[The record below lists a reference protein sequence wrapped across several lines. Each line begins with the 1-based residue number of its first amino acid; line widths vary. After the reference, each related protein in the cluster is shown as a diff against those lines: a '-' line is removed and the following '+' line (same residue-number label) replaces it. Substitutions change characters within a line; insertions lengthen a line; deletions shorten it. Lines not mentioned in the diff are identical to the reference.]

1 MHQEPLT
8 PEESGQLRFSGQ
20 LLRRFHLRSFFTRRL
35 FSVASRFA
43 AISRRFRSGLF
54 FELNS
59 WLKNSPRVY
68 STRGE
73 CLKNPGNDLLSP
85 FDYHRPWQA

>member
-20 LLRRFHLRSFFTRRL
+20 LHRRFHLRSFFTRRL

-43 AISRRFRSGLF
+43 AVSRRFRSGLF
-54 FELNS
+54 FRIEFMVKKLT
-59 WLKNSPRVY
+59 PRLFNA
-68 STRGE
+68 G
-73 CLKNPGNDLLSP
+73 
-85 FDYHRPWQA
+85 